1 MGTVSAMLLPKLSG
15 AGGNPR
21 GSVLGSAMLG
31 IVLVVAAVCC
41 VVGIVLAQPAISDTE
56 LLGMKGHRVGDV
68 LNHLNHKLAVH
79 ANVGGFVI
87 SGDLK
92 PDLQSL

>member
-1 MGTVSAMLLPKLSG
+1 MVSAMLLPKLSG
-15 AGGNPR
+15 AGGNHR

-41 VVGIVLAQPAISDTE
+41 VVGIVLAQPATSDTE

-68 LNHLNHKLAVH
+68 LNHLNHKLAIH
-79 ANVGGFVI
+79 ASVGGFVI